1 MVVMLVCVTCFS
13 AMVVMFV
20 VYGVAA
26 LPFVYLL
33 SFFFK
38 GSTAGY
44 VVIAIFL
51 IVTGRCPLHPPPP
64 TTRRGACGYQLC
76 TP

>member
-1 MVVMLVCVTCFS
+1 MVVMFVCGTCFS

-51 IVTGRCPLHPPPP
+51 IVTGRCAAHVVISNVHV
-64 TTRRGACGYQLC
+64 YVY
-76 TP
+76 